1 MHLCA
6 KLGKE
11 EEEGKKSWESI
22 LLCLHAYYLDKM
34 ASTRETNRCSVS
46 VRSKN
51 STTRV
56 VSPNNLEKLTNAD
69 PQEWKNYFNFK
80 TIRPLFTAP
89 LLTDEAD

>member
-11 EEEGKKSWESI
+11 EEEGKNSWESI

-34 ASTRETNRCSVS
+34 ASTKETNRCSVS
-46 VRSKN
+46 VRSRN

-69 PQEWKNYFNFK
+69 PQEWKNYFKSKIHPPPFHCPAFN
-80 TIRPLFTAP
+80 R
-89 LLTDEAD
+89 